1 MRVGAY
7 ALRAPPRLRQ
17 GNIVLTTS
25 LDGLWALQVLTGI
38 EVLAPEMG
46 LRPHLPS
53 VEPKQAALQHPVAA
67 ELRAAG
73 VIDDLGVVD
82 STVVEWL
89 TVLSRRDVGLLI
101 HFQMPGEDE
110 PARALLARFA
120 QWWVAMERSA
130 DIVRISGAGVTVNE
144 GTASA
149 ALSEQIE
156 RLCGSNDPASLRPVT
171 LDADAMRAAGTSQAS
186 LRTFFENQGLD
197 HDQVHML
204 ELAAD
209 PKRSAQAS
217 IVAIQSG
224 VDSGRPTRTYI
235 EQGAVTIV
243 DTPEGRLVAEHIC
256 SAGTK
261 WMIIAPGNN
270 NNIAAAINHMM
281 RRLPA
286 EQEWFSYRKVV

>member
-1 MRVGAY
+1 VRG
-7 ALRAPPRLRQ
+7 LRAPPWLRQ
-17 GNIVLTTS
+17 GNIVLTTT

-53 VEPKQAALQHPVAA
+53 VEPKQMALQHPVAA

-73 VIDDLGVVD
+73 VIDELGVVD

-89 TVLSRRDVGLLI
+89 TVLSRRDVGLLV
-101 HFQMPGEDE
+101 HFRMPESDE

-130 DIVRISGAGVTVNE
+130 EIVRISGAGITSNE
-144 GTASA
+144 ATASA
-149 ALSEQIE
+149 ALSAQIE
-156 RLCGSNDPASLRPVT
+156 RLCGANEPASLRPVT
-171 LDADAMRAAGTSQAS
+171 VDADAMRAATTSQES
-186 LRTFFENQGLD
+186 LQAFFEKQGLD

-209 PKRSAQAS
+209 PDRSAQAS

-224 VDSGRPTRTYI
+224 VETGRPTRTYI
-235 EQGAVTIV
+235 EQGAVTII
-243 DTPEGRLVAEHIC
+243 DTPEGRLVAEHVC
-256 SAGTK
+256 SAGKK

-286 EQEWFSYRKVV
+286 EQEWYSYRKVV

>member
-1 MRVGAY
+1 M
-7 ALRAPPRLRQ
+7 
-17 GNIVLTTS
+17 LTTT

-53 VEPKQAALQHPVAA
+53 VEPKRVALDHPVAA

-73 VIDDLGVVD
+73 VIDDLGNVD

-89 TVLSRRDVGLLI
+89 TVLSRRDIGLLV
-101 HFQMPGEDE
+101 HFRIPGDDDG
-110 PARALLARFA
+110 ARALLARFA

-130 DIVRISGAGVTVNE
+130 DLVRISGAGITANE
-144 GTASA
+144 ATASA
-149 ALSEQIE
+149 ALSAQIE
-156 RLCGSNDPASLRPVT
+156 RLCGEHEPASLRPVT
-171 LDADAMRAAGTSQAS
+171 VDADAMRAGANSQDG
-186 LRTFFENQGLD
+186 LHTFFARQGLEP
-197 HDQVHML
+197 DQVHML

-209 PKRSAQAS
+209 PDRSAQAS

-224 VDSGRPTRTYI
+224 VDTGWPTRTYI
-235 EQGAVTIV
+235 DQGAVTII
-243 DTPEGRLVAEHIC
+243 DTPEGRLVAEHVC
-256 SAGTK
+256 SGGK
-261 WMIIAPGNN
+261 NWMIIAPGNN

-286 EQEWFSYRKVV
+286 DQEWHSYRKVV